1 MKWHNQPVMTLMHPA
16 LMQSSGWTYSQR
28 YRELDA
34 AQRWGCP
41 TPGSFDA
48 MDRDERLD
56 ILAWYE
62 GKWRIDAVNSYE
74 AQIKAQR
81 KATRKAGK

>member
-1 MKWHNQPVMTLMHPA
+1 MTLMHPA
-16 LMQSSGWTYSQR
+16 LMQSSGWTYAHR

-34 AQRWGCP
+34 AQKWGCP
-41 TPGSFDA
+41 TPGEFDR
-48 MDRDERLD
+48 MDRDEKLD

-62 GKWRIDAVNSYE
+62 AKWRMDAVNSYE

-81 KATRKAGK
+81 KARRKAGKR